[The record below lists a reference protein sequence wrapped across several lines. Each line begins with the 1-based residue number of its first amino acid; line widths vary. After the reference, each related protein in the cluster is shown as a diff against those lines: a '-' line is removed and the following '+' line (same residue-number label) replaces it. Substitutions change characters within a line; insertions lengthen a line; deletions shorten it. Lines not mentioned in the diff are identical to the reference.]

1 MRESCTYGSARGVL
15 SNEHPYRYHSMQ
27 RREFI
32 ALLGGAATAWP
43 LAARAQKPEM
53 PVLGYLHPGLM
64 PADGTH
70 VALPAIR
77 QGLREGGFV
86 EGQNLTIEH
95 RWAAGKRDR
104 LPELAADLVRR
115 EVAVIVTVGLAAS
128 KAASEATSSIPIV
141 FMATGDPV
149 EFGIVTSLNRPG
161 GNLTGVTLISIEI
174 SSKRLEFLLDL
185 VPRAKTVAQMVHEGA
200 STSVSSI
207 REIADAARA
216 LGRESF
222 VVQVRSERDFEAA
235 FATIAERG
243 ADALVITSDQIFSDN
258 RRQIITLAQRFRI
271 PTVYPDR
278 ESVREGGLMSYGSNV
293 ATSYRQ
299 VGAYAA
305 QILRGAK
312 PADLPVHRPTHFE
325 LMINLKTAKAL
336 GLDIPLKLHAF
347 AAEMIE

>member
-1 MRESCTYGSARGVL
+1 MR
-15 SNEHPYRYHSMQ
+15 
-27 RREFI
+27 RRDFVG
-32 ALLGGAATAWP
+32 LVGGAAAWP
-43 LAARAQKPEM
+43 LAARAQQPAM

-86 EGQNLTIEH
+86 EGQNLTIEQ

-104 LPELAADLVRR
+104 LPDLAADLVRR
-115 EVAVIVTVGLAAS
+115 EVAVIVAAGT
-128 KAASEATSSIPIV
+128 AAATAAREATSSIPIV
-141 FMATGDPV
+141 FLTAGDPV
-149 EFGIVTSLNRPG
+149 ELGIVTSLNRPG

-185 VPRAKTVAQMVHEGA
+185 VPQAKTVAHMVSEGA
-200 STSVSSI
+200 SSST

-216 LGRESF
+216 LGRERF

-235 FATIAERG
+235 FATMAERG
-243 ADALVITSDQIFSDN
+243 ADALVIDSTFSDN
-258 RRQIITLAQRFRI
+258 RRHILPLAQRYRI
-271 PTVYPDR
+271 PTVYADR
-278 ESVREGGLMSYGSNV
+278 ESVRQGGLMSYGSNV

-312 PADLPVHRPTHFE
+312 PADLPVHRPTRFE
-325 LMINLKTAKAL
+325 LLINLRTAKAL

-347 AAEMIE
+347 ADEVIE